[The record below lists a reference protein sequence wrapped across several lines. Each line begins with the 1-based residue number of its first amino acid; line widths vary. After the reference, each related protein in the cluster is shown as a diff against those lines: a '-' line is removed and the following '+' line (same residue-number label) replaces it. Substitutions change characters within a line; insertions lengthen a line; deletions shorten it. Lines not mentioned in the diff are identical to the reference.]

1 MFYLFYVISG
11 FYRLDQIPNIPSAK
25 SQAFIS
31 TTRPINNR
39 KGEYTMAKILEENI
53 VLTISKMVKNTDTGE
68 TITLPADFIDNVV
81 EVVAQL
87 LGDDYIVELT
97 GIQ

>member
-1 MFYLFYVISG
+1 
-11 FYRLDQIPNIPSAK
+11 
-25 SQAFIS
+25 
-31 TTRPINNR
+31 
-39 KGEYTMAKILEENI
+39 MAKILEENI